1 VFHSLELL
9 DAAVLSLS
17 RPDGPI
23 QVVRVK
29 ERFTLPL
36 PSGYR
41 DILLNVKIKGS
52 DHVAELQ
59 LHLKDIIA
67 HKKETHKIYD
77 LMRAAGWDGDRTA
90 EVVLSEADRAAA
102 RVSKIEVGQIL
113 EARGSSKRGQVA
125 PAPAE
130 VQVSSRAQV
139 ARCGRGARRGIA
151 RRRVGMNVR
160 PVTRRPLQPHPSA
173 LEDQCIY
180 RFMRAYL
187 RSGTALWPTG
197 AGAWAR
203 SYIHGSH
210 TRIQVP
216 RAMAAP

>member
-1 VFHSLELL
+1 MFHSLELL

-52 DHVAELQ
+52 DFVAELQ

-102 RVSKIEVGQIL
+102 RRV
-113 EARGSSKRGQVA
+113 SSKRGQVA

-130 VQVSSRAQV
+130 VQFSSRAQV
-139 ARCGRGARRGIA
+139 APA
-151 RRRVGMNVR
+151 
-160 PVTRRPLQPHPSA
+160 PVVAEELAVESLDGELA
-173 LEDQCIY
+173 
-180 RFMRAYL
+180 
-187 RSGTALWPTG
+187 
-197 AGAWAR
+197 
-203 SYIHGSH
+203 
-210 TRIQVP
+210 
-216 RAMAAP
+216 